1 MNIVDYK
8 KIVSKNKKCKNKI
21 LSSLFAFL
29 GGGTLG
35 IISQALS
42 DFSYYI
48 LHYSKENSYAFATLI
63 VVSLACLLTILS
75 FYNDMAQIFS
85 AGLFVPTTGFAN
97 SVLSPSIEG
106 RDEGL
111 IRGVGSK
118 MFSLSGLV
126 IGCGIFFC
134 AFVTIIKYILFLLG
148 VISL

>member
-85 AGLFVPTTGFAN
+85 AGLCVPTTGFAN
-97 SVLSPSIEG
+97 SV
-106 RDEGL
+106 
-111 IRGVGSK
+111 
-118 MFSLSGLV
+118 
-126 IGCGIFFC
+126 
-134 AFVTIIKYILFLLG
+134 
-148 VISL
+148 